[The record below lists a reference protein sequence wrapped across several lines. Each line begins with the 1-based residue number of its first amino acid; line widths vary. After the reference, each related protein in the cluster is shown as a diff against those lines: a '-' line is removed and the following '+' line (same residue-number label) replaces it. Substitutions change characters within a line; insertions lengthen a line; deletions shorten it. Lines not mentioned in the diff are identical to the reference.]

1 MTETTLEMWWPHPD
15 AFSDLEV
22 TEIVDGWQLSAPD
35 NSELGV
41 WLEHWNQDEEH
52 LQFFQAE
59 FIETLLAHIKT
70 LDLEHG
76 QAEAISDEQ
85 SDHRGET
92 KENPSGAVA

>member
-15 AFSDLEV
+15 AFQDLEV
-22 TEIVDGWQLSAPD
+22 TETDDGWQLSAPD
-35 NSELGV
+35 NSELGD
-41 WLEHWNQDEEH
+41 WLAFWSQDEAH
-52 LQFFQAE
+52 HTFFE
-59 FIETLLAHIKT
+59 KTFIDTLLSHIKT

-76 QAEAISDEQ
+76 KAEAISDEQ